1 MTRLLALACALCAL
15 LAAACATD
23 TAGGTNNTKPENTNN
38 AGGGGENTAAD
49 TEVKDE
55 DSYLALVEEYKSG
68 KRKADNYVPMHD
80 VVAGWQYWEITNT
93 QGGKKVVEK
102 WGVASVIVKQWTA
115 YVERD
120 MGFYVLGYEVNLKIA
135 RAEQASKGNV
145 KRAFIG
151 RKGWA
156 PREVE
161 VGKSSSHKAPATYSG
176 AKAEPF
182 EGVVMAKKEFYG
194 TCYTWTEGGVEIK
207 EWFADNGWFG
217 KVIKRTEGGQT
228 VLELTALG
236 SEKKG
241 ILDWKW

>member
-23 TAGGTNNTKPENTNN
+23 TASGTSNTKTENTSTS
-38 AGGGGENTAAD
+38 GGGENTAAD
-49 TEVKDE
+49 TAVKDE
-55 DSYLALVEEYKSG
+55 EGYLALVEEYKTG
-68 KRKADNYVPMHD
+68 ARKADNYVPMHD
-80 VVAGWQYWEITNT
+80 VVAGWQYWEITRT
-93 QGGKKVVEK
+93 KGGGKVVEK
-102 WGVASVIVKQWTA
+102 WTVANVITKSWTA

-120 MGFYVLGYEVNLKIA
+120 MGYYVLGYEVNLKIS

-145 KRAFIG
+145 KRAYIG
-151 RKGWA
+151 RKGWQ
-156 PREVE
+156 PREIE
-161 VGKSSSHKAPATYSG
+161 VGKSSSNPAPSIYSG
-176 AKAEPF
+176 AKAEAF
-182 EGVVMAKKEFYG
+182 EGVTMCKKEFYG

-228 VLELTALG
+228 VFELSALATDHRA
-236 SEKKG
+236 

>member
-15 LAAACATD
+15 LASACATE
-23 TAGGTNNTKPENTNN
+23 TAGGKASTENTGNSS
-38 AGGGGENTAAD
+38 GGGENTTPDSAI
-49 TEVKDE
+49 KDE
-55 DSYLALVEEYKSG
+55 EGYLALVEEYKSG
-68 KRKADNYVPMHD
+68 ARKADNYLPMHD
-80 VVAGWQYWEITNT
+80 VVAGWQYWEITHT
-93 QGGKKVVEK
+93 KGGSKVIEK
-102 WGVASVIVKQWTA
+102 WTVANVITKSWTA

-120 MGFYVLGYEVNLKIA
+120 MGYYVLGYEVNLKIS

-156 PREVE
+156 PREIE
-161 VGKSSSHKAPATYSG
+161 IGKSSSIAAPPAYSG
-176 AKAEPF
+176 AKAEAF
-182 EGVVMAKKEFYG
+182 EGVSLCKKEFYG

-228 VLELTALG
+228 VFELSGLATDHRAL
-236 SEKKG
+236 
-241 ILDWKW
+241 LDWKW